1 MKDMLAL
8 LGAALVV
15 FAGLGWYLGWYQIA
29 STTDSQGN
37 RHIELDLNAKK
48 IGTDISKAG
57 QTIGNKLSSTDGKQ
71 PSTDPQIV
79 PASGTVDPQNKG
91 FGTIN
96 IGPDGVQIKPNIPNL
111 PFSNNQPPRQ

>member
-15 FAGLGWYLGWYQIA
+15 FAGLGWYLGWYQVGT
-29 STTDSQGN
+29 STDSQGN

-48 IGTDISKAG
+48 IGSDISRAG
-57 QTIGNKLSSTDGKQ
+57 QTIGNKLSSTET
-71 PSTDPQIV
+71 PHPTSDPNVV
-79 PASGTVDPQNKG
+79 PTSGTVDPKNKG
-91 FGTIN
+91 FGSITVN
-96 IGPDGVQIKPNIPNL
+96 SDGVQFKPNIPNL